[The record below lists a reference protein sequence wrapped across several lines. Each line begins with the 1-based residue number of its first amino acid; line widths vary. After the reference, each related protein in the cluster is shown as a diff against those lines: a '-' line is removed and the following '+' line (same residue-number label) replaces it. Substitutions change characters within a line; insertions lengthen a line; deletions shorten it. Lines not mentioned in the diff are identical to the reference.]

1 MAFFTE
7 VLLLGGIEKLNRHL
21 VILFAL
27 HVVNALHYK
36 YNKCTADL
44 ENYTVYVN
52 YLYVCCMYV
61 TVVSLLY

>member
-1 MAFFTE
+1 MYN
-7 VLLLGGIEKLNRHL
+7 KYN
-21 VILFAL
+21 
-27 HVVNALHYK
+27 K

-52 YLYVCCMYV
+52 YLYACFMYV